1 LSSNKSFSNET
12 ADRYA
17 RALFELAKENS
28 EQESIEKNIQELL
41 QLYNSCK
48 DLETFVKNP
57 TQSLFS
63 QLSVINNISKLMNF
77 SKILNNFLSVLVVKK
92 RIFFIKKIMQ
102 NYLKLSALKR
112 GELNAQL
119 ISSKVLSVEELKN
132 ISKELSKV
140 IGSEINFE
148 FKVDEDLIGG
158 FKMQIGS
165 LMIDT
170 SIKNKLKQYEQTMLE
185 N

>member
-1 LSSNKSFSNET
+1 
-12 ADRYA
+12 
-17 RALFELAKENS
+17 
-28 EQESIEKNIQELL
+28 
-41 QLYNSCK
+41 
-48 DLETFVKNP
+48 
-57 TQSLFS
+57 
-63 QLSVINNISKLMNF
+63 MNF

>member
-1 LSSNKSFSNET
+1 
-12 ADRYA
+12 
-17 RALFELAKENS
+17 
-28 EQESIEKNIQELL
+28 
-41 QLYNSCK
+41 
-48 DLETFVKNP
+48 
-57 TQSLFS
+57 
-63 QLSVINNISKLMNF
+63 MNF

-148 FKVDEDLIGG
+148 FKVESCLNLYKTLVLVLWI
-158 FKMQIGS
+158 
-165 LMIDT
+165 
-170 SIKNKLKQYEQTMLE
+170 
-185 N
+185 

>member
-1 LSSNKSFSNET
+1 
-12 ADRYA
+12 
-17 RALFELAKENS
+17 
-28 EQESIEKNIQELL
+28 
-41 QLYNSCK
+41 
-48 DLETFVKNP
+48 
-57 TQSLFS
+57 
-63 QLSVINNISKLMNF
+63 
-77 SKILNNFLSVLVVKK
+77 
-92 RIFFIKKIMQ
+92 MQ